1 MSDNAVETQA
11 TTLDFLN
18 GIAQSLEAERRRF
31 RASEAARV
39 AAEAKV
45 ATLTLRENSM
55 KQLMNDLLIAHQ
67 KDGGAVVAPIP
78 LAVADDM
85 PPQPDVTHGPVA
97 PLGLEVALHPPVV
110 APTAASVVPTPAVAA
125 PAALPVGTHA
135 DGTMGLASSGG

>member
-11 TTLDFLN
+11 TTLDLLN

-67 KDGGAVVAPIP
+67 KDGGAVVAPAL
-78 LAVADDM
+78 LAVPDTM
-85 PPQPDVTHGPVA
+85 PQPAVAHGPVA
-97 PLGLEVALHPPVV
+97 PLGLEVALHPPVA

-125 PAALPVGTHA
+125 APAVLPVPAATPA
-135 DGTMGLASSGG
+135 A